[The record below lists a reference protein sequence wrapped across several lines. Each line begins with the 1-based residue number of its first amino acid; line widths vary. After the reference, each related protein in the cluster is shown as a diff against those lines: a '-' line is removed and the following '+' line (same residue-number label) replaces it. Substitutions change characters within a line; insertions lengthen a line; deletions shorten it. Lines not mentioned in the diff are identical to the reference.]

1 MNLKFVLIYHV
12 ILVAAVYITAY
23 RTGFKTCQLVFR
35 RKAAHGTAPLAEML
49 AQLNL
54 KVEDFLDE
62 RNDERNNDGRQ

>member
-1 MNLKFVLIYHV
+1 MNLKFALIYHV

-23 RTGFKTCQLVFR
+23 RTGFKACQLTFR
-35 RKAAHGTAPLAEML
+35 RRAARDTAPLAKML
-49 AQLNL
+49 EQLNL